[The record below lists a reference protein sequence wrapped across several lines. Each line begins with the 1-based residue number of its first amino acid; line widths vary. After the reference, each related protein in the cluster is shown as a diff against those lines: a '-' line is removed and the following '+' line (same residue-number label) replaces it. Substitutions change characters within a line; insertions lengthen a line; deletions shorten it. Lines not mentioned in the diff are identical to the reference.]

1 VNGEKIR
8 YSILKEIDNGNRPL
22 HIEYEITQNEFC
34 DIIQNFI
41 DEGLLTNA
49 KVERMGS
56 NKRVALIKG
65 SRVTTEGKEY
75 LNKNTTWSK
84 AYSLAKEIRDWV
96 K

>member
-1 VNGEKIR
+1 MNGEKIR

-41 DEGLLTNA
+41 DEGLLANA
-49 KVERMGS
+49 KIERMGS

-65 SRVTTEGKEY
+65 SRVTTKGKEY
-75 LNKNTTWSK
+75 LSENT
-84 AYSLAKEIRDWV
+84 A
-96 K
+96 

>member
-1 VNGEKIR
+1 MNGEKIR

-22 HIEYEITQNEFC
+22 HTEYEITQNEFC

-41 DEGLLTNA
+41 DEDLLANA

-56 NKRVALIKG
+56 NKRVALING
-65 SRVTTEGKEY
+65 SRVTTQGKEY
-75 LNKNTTWSK
+75 LNKNTAWSK
-84 AYSLAKEIRDWV
+84 PYSLAKEIRDWI